1 MGTLETKTAIVT
13 GAGRGIGRE
22 EAKLLA
28 AEGAIVTVND
38 VDGEAAAAVVA
49 EIEAAGGQAVANTD
63 DVSTWA
69 GAEAIVAS
77 VVDSTG
83 GPGSGHLDILVNNAG
98 ILGDAMSFSMSEAQ
112 WDDVIRVH
120 LKGHFAPAH
129 FAGMHWRERSKAGE
143 ADVSGRIINTASESG
158 LYGLAGQANY
168 ATAKAGIAAMTVTLG
183 RELKKYGV
191 TVNAVAPR
199 ARTRMTETVLG
210 DMLPAAGQFDE
221 WDPANI
227 APVVVWLASDS
238 AADITGQ
245 VVVVNGDKVHLM
257 TGWSRVG
264 RIDNDG
270 RRWTVEDL
278 AARRDELFGERS
290 TTLPV
295 TGFGE

>member
-1 MGTLETKTAIVT
+1 MGQLEAKTAIVT

-22 EAKLLA
+22 EARLLA
-28 AEGAIVTVND
+28 SEGAAVTVND
-38 VDGEAAAAVVA
+38 LDAAAAGAVVD
-49 EIEAAGGQAVANTD
+49 EIVAAGGTASVSTD
-63 DVSTWA
+63 DVSTWS
-69 GAEAIVAS
+69 GAEAVVAS
-77 VVDSTG
+77 VTDAT
-83 GPGSGHLDILVNNAG
+83 GHLDILVNNAG
-98 ILGDAMSFSMSEAQ
+98 ILADAMSFSMTEAQ

-129 FAGMHWRERSKAGE
+129 FAGMHWRERAKGGDD
-143 ADVSGRIINTASESG
+143 DVSGRIINTASESG

-168 ATAKAGIAAMTVTLG
+168 AAAKAGIAAMTVTLG

-210 DMLPAAGQFDE
+210 NMAPAEGEFDE

-227 APVVVWLASDS
+227 APVVAWLASDAS
-238 AADITGQ
+238 ADINGQ
-245 VVVVNGDKVHLM
+245 VMVVNGDKVHLM

-264 RIDNDG
+264 RIDNGG
-270 RRWTVEDL
+270 RRWTVEEL
-278 AARRDELFGERS
+278 QARRGDLFGDRS
-290 TTLPV
+290 TKLPV